1 MTEEVL
7 WMKKGKVVAIS
18 ISEEKGQKK
27 HNIPE
32 GELIENLGLKG
43 DAHAEPGLRQVS
55 LLAQESIEKMQK
67 MGLQVKAGDFA
78 ENITTSG
85 LDLSRLKLKQR
96 LSIGKESII
105 EITQIGKICHDRC
118 EIYYRAGDCIMP
130 KEGVFAKVIKGG
142 KIRPGDEI
150 ISME

>member
-1 MTEEVL
+1 MKRGVVVAVSISD
-7 WMKKGKVVAIS
+7 KKG
-18 ISEEKGQKK
+18 EKK

-32 GELIENLGLKG
+32 GELIEGLGLKG

-55 LLAQESIEKMQK
+55 LLAQESIEKMRK

-78 ENITTSG
+78 ENITTLG
-85 LDLSRLKLKQR
+85 LDLSQLDLEKRLA
-96 LSIGKESII
+96 IGKESII
-105 EITQIGKICHDRC
+105 EITQIGKVCHDRC

-130 KEGVFAKVIKGG
+130 KEGIFAKVVKGG

-150 ISME
+150 IVLE